1 MHYDSGNFP
10 SLPTVPWLN
19 VLGVTVGCLGL
30 WSSLSY
36 RAIAQSSQPVPSP
49 VAAPGANIDQ
59 IVIPPATDVP
69 EEILRTEIIFEAR
82 SPLDGASLSPADYA
96 QLQADLAAP
105 QTTLTLNSEIRYII
119 FLLQAR
125 RAFKPVIPFLP

>member
-1 MHYDSGNFP
+1 MAS
-10 SLPTVPWLN
+10 WLK
-19 VLGVTVGCLGL
+19 VVGMGVGCLSL
-30 WSSLSY
+30 WSNLSA
-36 RAIAQSSQPVPSP
+36 RVMAQAVGQPSAHPPIATPSTT
-49 VAAPGANIDQ
+49 PGVNNIDQ
-59 IVIPPATDVP
+59 IVVPAAEDVP

-96 QLQADLAAP
+96 QLQAELATS
-105 QTTLTLNSEIRYII
+105 QTTPTLNADIRFLI